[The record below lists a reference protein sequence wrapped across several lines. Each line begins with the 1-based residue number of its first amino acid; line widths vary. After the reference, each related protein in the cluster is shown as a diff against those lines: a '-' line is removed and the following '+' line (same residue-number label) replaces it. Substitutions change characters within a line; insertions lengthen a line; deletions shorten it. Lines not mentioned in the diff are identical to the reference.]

1 MASLIRHMIRQ
12 QTSSLQCHG
21 GTVGRDHIGR
31 HLRDRTNTSLQFY
44 KRWKIAKAKV
54 PRRRR
59 PLLSGHALG
68 HVFRLMKSL
77 FLLVDDVSE

>member
-12 QTSSLQCHG
+12 QTSSLQWDS
-21 GTVGRDHIGR
+21 GRDHIGR
-31 HLRDRTNTSLQFY
+31 YLRDRTNTSLQFC

-77 FLLVDDVSE
+77 FLLVDDVSD